1 METLKF
7 EDREPVTSS
16 YDEEADVLYISFGK
30 PEPGLAIDVGGGVL
44 IRYRDDDGV
53 ILGTTIMGISRM
65 LNQPTPSKRRTGSRP
80 RRPTRVPSKGA

>member
-7 EDREPVTSS
+7 EDREPVTSN

-30 PEPGLAIDVGGGVL
+30 PEPGLAIDAGGGVL

-53 ILGTTIMGISRM
+53 ILGTTIMGVGRM
-65 LNQPTPSKRRTGSRP
+65 MNQVAPSKRRAGSKP
-80 RRPTRVPSKGA
+80 RRPTRVTSKGA